1 MAMNIIKESFISKI
15 KMSSLNIKSRTKNN
29 IDKDFEDFGY
39 QIDSPCLK
47 KQPSLAST
55 IGSPYTRSFKSEE
68 E

>member
-1 MAMNIIKESFISKI
+1 MNIIKESFISKI
-15 KMSSLNIKSRTKNN
+15 KMSSLNIKSRNKNKNN

>member
-1 MAMNIIKESFISKI
+1 
-15 KMSSLNIKSRTKNN
+15 MSSLNIKSRTKNN
-29 IDKDFEDFGY
+29 IDKDFEDFEY